1 MAEHEE
7 RMKRLLNAI
16 FAVHQEST
24 IDCETCSGQFDC
36 LVEMARQGGD
46 LRELWPAVEEHLNC
60 CADCREEFNALMA
73 IIQAENDGKLSPANS

>member
-16 FAVHQEST
+16 FAVHQETT

-36 LVEMARQGGD
+36 LVELVGRGGD
-46 LRELWPAVEEHLNC
+46 LRELWPAVEEHLAC

-73 IIQAENDGKLSPANS
+73 IIHAESDGKLSTTS

>member
-16 FAVHQEST
+16 FAVHQEAT

-46 LRELWPAVEEHLNC
+46 LRALWPAVEEHLNC

-73 IIQAENDGKLSPANS
+73 IMQAENDGKLAGQ